1 MNRPA
6 QPHANP
12 NERGAALL
20 SVLLLVAV
28 MAVIS
33 AIMLDRLNLAT
44 RLAGNGQAMTQAR
57 LYAIS
62 AETLAMARIKALV
75 DQSDERTVDRTGLLG
90 REFPLPLPRG
100 TVMVRVDDA
109 GNCFNLNSL
118 VEQDAQGRSRLRV
131 AGLNQMRALM
141 RSLAIPEGD
150 AAIISDSAAD
160 WIDTDNAPA
169 PNGAED
175 DSYQGRPMPYRTAG
189 RLIGDVSEIRAVRG
203 MTPQFYERLRPW
215 LCALPVSQLSP
226 ININTLRADQ
236 APLLAMTAPTV
247 IPVDRARALIAGRPA
262 LGWAKVED
270 ALRGFGGGAGAG
282 TGGEGEGSPAGQL
295 QVRSRWFLLTQ
306 TVSVDSALLEEQ
318 ALIDV
323 GLNPPR
329 VAFRTWGDRFSR

>member
-1 MNRPA
+1 MKTGD
-6 QPHANP
+6 P

-28 MAVIS
+28 MAVI
-33 AIMLDRLNLAT
+33 AAVMLDRLNLAT

-57 LYAIS
+57 FYATS
-62 AETLAMARIKALV
+62 AETLAMARIKGLV
-75 DQSDERTVDRTGLLG
+75 DQSVERTVDRTGLLG

-100 TVMVRVDDA
+100 TVMARVDDA

-118 VEQDAQGRSRLRV
+118 VEQDAQGQNRLRV
-131 AGLNQMRALM
+131 AGLNQLRALM
-141 RSLAIPEGD
+141 RGLAIPE
-150 AAIISDSAAD
+150 AETAIISDSAAD
-160 WIDTDNAPA
+160 WIDTDTTPA

-175 DSYQGRPMPYRTAG
+175 DSYQGRPVPYRTAG

-215 LCALPVSQLSP
+215 LCALPIAELSP

-236 APLLAMTAPTV
+236 APLLAMTAPTT
-247 IPVDRARALIAGRPA
+247 IPVDRARALIASRPA
-262 LGWAKVED
+262 LGWAKAED
-270 ALRGFGGGAGAG
+270 ALRGLGGSPDG
-282 TGGEGEGSPAGQL
+282 GGEGAGIPAGQL

-306 TVSVDSALLEEQ
+306 TVTVDSAVLEEQ